1 MKIQFFLIALCI
13 LFSVSLICDVGDSL
27 KTIEVSPKITILE
40 FGADNCYYCKKM
52 KKILNEIKLEFGDS
66 IHVEFV
72 DFNKRRNHR
81 IINKYFIKEIPA
93 QIFLD
98 EENNVFYRHT
108 GFLRKKIMK
117 QKIRENLN
125 CR

>member
-1 MKIQFFLIALCI
+1 MKIQIYLVVFFI
-13 LFSVSLICDVGDSL
+13 LFSVYLICDLGDSL

-52 KKILNEIKLEFGDS
+52 KKILDEIKLELVDS
-66 IHVEFV
+66 IQMEFV
-72 DFNKRRNHR
+72 DFNNPQNHR

-108 GFLRKKIMK
+108 GFLRKKIIK
-117 QKIRENLN
+117 QKIKEKLN
-125 CR
+125 KI

>member
-1 MKIQFFLIALCI
+1 MKIQIYLVVFFI
-13 LFSVSLICDVGDSL
+13 LFSVYLICDLGDSL

-52 KKILNEIKLEFGDS
+52 KKILDEIKLELVDS
-66 IHVEFV
+66 IQMELV
-72 DFNKRRNHR
+72 DFNNPQNHR

-108 GFLRKKIMK
+108 GFLRKKIIK
-117 QKIRENLN
+117 QKIKEKLN
-125 CR
+125 KI